1 MSGEQKYK
9 EDDALRLT
17 FEATNRSELLV
28 FTDRCQVYK
37 TRLSE
42 FEDGRASTLGVF
54 LPTKLQMDEGES
66 VVTVFDPGDYGGSVL
81 FVFENGKAA
90 RVGLSAYSTK
100 TNRRKLTGAYSDKSP
115 IRAILPFRG
124 ETEVVLTSTEGRAL
138 ILNTA
143 QLTEKTT
150 RDSQGVQ
157 VMTLKPKYRLKDAQ
171 FAADSA
177 VVNRSRYTARSL
189 PAVGALL
196 KPEDVGETQMA
207 MEGE

>member
-1 MSGEQKYK
+1 
-9 EDDALRLT
+9 
-17 FEATNRSELLV
+17 
-28 FTDRCQVYK
+28 
-37 TRLSE
+37 
-42 FEDGRASTLGVF
+42 
-54 LPTKLQMDEGES
+54 MDEGES

-81 FVFENGKAA
+81 FVFENGKGA
-90 RVGLSAYSTK
+90 RVGLGAYTTK

-115 IRAILPFRG
+115 VRAILPFRG

-157 VMTLKPKYRLKDAQ
+157 LMTLKPKYRLKDAQ
-171 FAADSA
+171 FTPDSA
-177 VVNRSRYTARSL
+177 VVNRSRYAARSL
-189 PAVGALL
+189 PAAGALL
-196 KPEDVGETQMA
+196 KPEDVGETQMT